1 MPVTLHPQLVGRA
14 VDFATVQFYPGRVG
28 VTAGDSRMKRMIA
41 GTLAVLALGACATT
55 PKGRADFIV
64 GTWTCETV
72 ADGINVSGVFD
83 YQSNG
88 VTKGTPVIDVNMSG
102 MAIKMTGALDGTW
115 EFLADGSLKEVVTGL
130 KVQTASQNGNTIPP
144 AMVGSMMQPMVDQ
157 MIVGQESTSTPQIT
171 ATSFVSTDK
180 DGTVTTCK
188 R

>member
-1 MPVTLHPQLVGRA
+1 MQ
-14 VDFATVQFYPGRVG
+14 
-28 VTAGDSRMKRMIA
+28 RMIA
-41 GTLAVLALGACATT
+41 GIVAALALTACATS
-55 PKGRADFIV
+55 PPGPANLIV
-64 GTWTCETV
+64 GTWTCETA
-72 ADGINVSGVFD
+72 ADGIKVSGVFD

-130 KVQTASQNGNTIPP
+130 KVQTASQNGNVIPP
-144 AMVGSMMQPMVDQ
+144 AMVGSMVQPMVEQ
-157 MIVGQESTSTPQIT
+157 MIVGQESISTAQIT